1 MSKYDE
7 LMGLIED
14 VVDELDTVDS
24 AIDTDGL
31 RRIADELDDVS
42 SSIGQVL
49 SSLKG
54 LRRFA
59 EDNVDSFR
67 LPDEPQD
74 ATFAPMSKQEYNYLI
89 SVLKELCRQYEY
101 NPRDGVET
109 FQKMYEESKPHV
121 FWYAV
126 SKVLVESSY
135 LRVLPLMMFVSDVD
149 YAE

>member
-42 SSIGQVL
+42 SSIEQVL

-59 EDNVDSFR
+59 EDNVDSLR

-74 ATFAPMSKQEYNYLI
+74 VTFAPMSKQEYDYLT

-109 FQKMYEESKPHV
+109 FQRLYEESKPHV

>member
-59 EDNVDSFR
+59 EDNVDSLR

>member
-42 SSIGQVL
+42 SSIEQVL

>member
-24 AIDTDGL
+24 SIDTDGL

-42 SSIGQVL
+42 SSIEQVL

-59 EDNVDSFR
+59 EDNVDSLR

-74 ATFAPMSKQEYNYLI
+74 ATFAPMSKQEYDYLT

-109 FQKMYEESKPHV
+109 FQRLYEESKPHV